1 MKANRADLLSSYQ
14 QVLRETLFNR
24 RTAIRPNMLK
34 GIASNEIDALEAFFS
49 QAATCSVT
57 DRGEKLQQMGLSELA
72 ILRMGQVTRQFC
84 VAHLETQ
91 HIASAL
97 KVIDAYQE
105 AVVQGYMQAQEQT
118 VVKEQELI
126 RSALKKAIGRYMVEI
141 EEIEAIARQATEASE
156 FKTRFIARIGHELR
170 TPLGAMMGMTEMLQ
184 EGVYGTLTPEQREI
198 TQRIIHKAVVLKE
211 IFTELLDQ
219 SQIESGKLRLKAE
232 EFSPKTLIE
241 TVHANYLPMALQKGL
256 SVYVKIGSDL
266 PPVLIGDRSRIEQ
279 IVTNLAVNAIK
290 FTETGSIT
298 LHASLADAAYWEIV
312 VKDTGIGID
321 AEQLAYVFEPFRQI
335 DETSSRKYGG
345 VGLGLAIVQ
354 QLVEAMNGTVAVK
367 SKLGQGTVFTVR
379 LPLQL
384 PD

>member
-1 MKANRADLLSSYQ
+1 M
-14 QVLRETLFNR
+14 
-24 RTAIRPNMLK
+24 
-34 GIASNEIDALEAFFS
+34 
-49 QAATCSVT
+49 
-57 DRGEKLQQMGLSELA
+57 
-72 ILRMGQVTRQFC
+72 
-84 VAHLETQ
+84 
-91 HIASAL
+91 
-97 KVIDAYQE
+97 
-105 AVVQGYMQAQEQT
+105 
-118 VVKEQELI
+118 
-126 RSALKKAIGRYMVEI
+126 
-141 EEIEAIARQATEASE
+141 
-156 FKTRFIARIGHELR
+156 
-170 TPLGAMMGMTEMLQ
+170 
-184 EGVYGTLTPEQREI
+184 
-198 TQRIIHKAVVLKE
+198 LKE

-298 LHASLADAAYWEIV
+298 LHASLADATHWEIV